1 MHTCQS
7 GETNLFSEVAMNNA
21 TLDTTDKDDV
31 FVNSFFETRDAF
43 LNMSIAN
50 PELMKIV
57 EEGLVASVCGSNL
70 KYTDDG
76 EMEQEKN
83 FKYNT
88 TGKEVIE
95 RDLYE
100 FQVTTGGA
108 TSETASKA
116 AFDAG
121 DIAARYCFIYSRLC
135 LPSKEIVGGSKSE
148 QLHKQKS
155 LALNAVLDTL
165 MQPKEQTK
173 ALYSSAVILY
183 TSPGEIALCGLT

>member
-43 LNMSIAN
+43 LN
-50 PELMKIV
+50 IV
-57 EEGLVASVCGSNL
+57 QGLDITALYNL
-70 KYTDDG
+70 
-76 EMEQEKN
+76 
-83 FKYNT
+83 
-88 TGKEVIE
+88 EVYCKPRVDEDCRGRISSK
-95 RDLYE
+95 R
-100 FQVTTGGA
+100 A

-121 DIAARYCFIYSRLC
+121 DVAARYCFIYSRLC

-155 LALNAVLDTL
+155 LALKAVLDTL
-165 MQPKEQTK
+165 IQPKEQTK